1 MERRRRMKF
10 VEYLIIL
17 DEFDEG
23 LLKFDLN
30 LAGFLKVLKLIKR
43 KGNQF
48 IELVGNVVFV
58 REYFYNVYLCDEKIF
73 ILNFK
78 FTYIYIYIYF
88 LYKLIFKILIGIL
101 KLYIFEGIASLIL
114 FLFISIVIFL

>member
-1 MERRRRMKF
+1 MKF

-78 FTYIYIYIYF
+78 FTYIYIFTFIKLLKKPLTVRIYSRCHGAI
-88 LYKLIFKILIGIL
+88 IF
-101 KLYIFEGIASLIL
+101 F
-114 FLFISIVIFL
+114 

>member
-1 MERRRRMKF
+1 MKF

-78 FTYIYIYIYF
+78 FLNISIF
-88 LYKLIFKILIGIL
+88 YKLTATLSLTVSPIL
-101 KLYIFEGIASLIL
+101 KIT
-114 FLFISIVIFL
+114 